1 MNHSKNAGNTTSQLI
16 VTWGTRLIGIG
27 LVVLGLH
34 VLLPDF
40 AAWGYGVTPLDENG
54 KAYLIAAG
62 ARDLS
67 LGLMTLYLL
76 KRHRTALG
84 MYLFCMLI
92 IPVADTIIV
101 LQHGTAIWKILPHAI
116 GVVGIAIIAS
126 FAMKEKITN
135 ESSLDPTD

>member
-1 MNHSKNAGNTTSQLI
+1 MCI
-16 VTWGTRLIGIG
+16 
-27 LVVLGLH
+27 
-34 VLLPDF
+34 
-40 AAWGYGVTPLDENG
+40 
-54 KAYLIAAG
+54 
-62 ARDLS
+62 RD
-67 LGLMTLYLL
+67 
-76 KRHRTALG
+76 R
-84 MYLFCMLI
+84 YLFCMLI